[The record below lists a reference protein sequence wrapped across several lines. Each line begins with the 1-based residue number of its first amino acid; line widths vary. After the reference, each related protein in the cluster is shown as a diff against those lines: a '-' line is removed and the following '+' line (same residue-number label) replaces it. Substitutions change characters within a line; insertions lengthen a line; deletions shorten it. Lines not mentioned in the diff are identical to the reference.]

1 MQRNGTLYTILFAA
15 MVCGVCSI
23 LVSGTSVLLKDRQKA
38 NMILDRQRQVLSVA
52 GLIQP
57 GEKVS
62 ADEVRASFAD
72 SIDPKIVTLATGAYD
87 DTIAVETFDQRRAAK
102 DAATSQAAPENPAK
116 VLRLPNHALVYLV
129 TQDGALDKIVLPI
142 EGKGLW
148 STLYGYLALDKD
160 ANTIRG
166 ITFYEH
172 AETPGLGGEIDNP
185 RWKALWQGRKAFD
198 DGWKPAVRVI
208 KGQAGPP
215 EESPHEVDGLSGAT
229 LTGRGV
235 TNLVTFWLGENG
247 FGPYLAQ
254 MRSVGS

>member
-1 MQRNGTLYTILFAA
+1 MERNGTLYTILFAA

-23 LVSGTSVLLKDRQKA
+23 LVSGTSVLLKDKQEA
-38 NMILDRQRQVLSVA
+38 NMLLDRQRQVLSVA

-57 GEKVS
+57 GEKVT
-62 ADEVRASFAD
+62 ADEVSASFTN
-72 SIDPKIVTLATGAYD
+72 SIDAKIVTLATGAYD
-87 DTIAVETFDQRRAAK
+87 DTVDVETFDQRRAAK
-102 DAATSQAAPENPAK
+102 DPATSQAADANPAK

-129 TQDGALDKIVLPI
+129 KQDGALDKIVLPI

-185 RWKALWQGRKAFD
+185 RWKALWAGRKAY
-198 DGWKPAVRVI
+198 DGDMKPAVRVI
-208 KGQAGPP
+208 KGQAGTP

-235 TNLVTFWLGENG
+235 SNLVTFWLGESG

-254 MRSVGS
+254 MRSEGS